1 MFNNLF
7 RLEWPNFRKSEKK
20 LRFLI
25 VNNNGKTC
33 VQKIAHE
40 NKLIDVFY
48 EFQIIF
54 ILKILNYN
62 VFLFFFVTSS
72 NSIEVFMIQKPWRTF
87 FLLTLRVWSSFS
99 IFHSNNHVFLSKF
112 EMKSKIRSAWISSE
126 SHERLIMRGEKGTV
140 WIMKSGGSVSTN
152 IFMIFF

>member
-1 MFNNLF
+1 MD
-7 RLEWPNFRKSEKK
+7 R
-20 LRFLI
+20 
-25 VNNNGKTC
+25 C
-33 VQKIAHE
+33 VLTI
-40 NKLIDVFY
+40 
-48 EFQIIF
+48 EFQITF

-62 VFLFFFVTSS
+62 VFYSFLWLVRIVLKFFWYK
-72 NSIEVFMIQKPWRTF
+72 NHDEQF

-112 EMKSKIRSAWISSE
+112 EMKSKIRSAWISNE

-152 IFMIFF
+152 IFMIFLVCLSKQNIDAIIWFLR